1 MKSVSADVAITAAK
15 REDLP
20 EILALLEECK
30 LPKEGLAPHL
40 STTLIARKGKEIVGS
55 SALELYQELA
65 LLRSVAVKP
74 SYQRL
79 GLGQRLTKAVL
90 DLAKQNKI
98 TNVYL
103 LTETASVFFSK
114 LGFKPIPRSDV
125 PEKVQRSVEFTTLC
139 PVTATAMTMPLPQG
153 Q

>member
-1 MKSVSADVAITAAK
+1 MKGISADMAITAAK

-30 LPKEGLAPHL
+30 LPKEGLGTHI
-40 STTLIARKGKEIVGS
+40 STTLVARKGKEIAGS

-74 SYQRL
+74 SHQRR
-79 GLGQRLTKAVL
+79 GLGQELTRAAL
-90 DLAKQNKI
+90 DLALRHNI

-103 LTETASVFFSK
+103 LTETASMFFSK
-114 LGFKPIPRSDV
+114 LGFKSIPRSDV

-139 PVTATAMTMPLPQG
+139 PVTATVMTMPLRQ
-153 Q
+153 

>member
-1 MKSVSADVAITAAK
+1 MKSISADIAITAAK

-20 EILALLEECK
+20 EILALLDECK
-30 LPKEGLAPHL
+30 LPKEGLAPNL
-40 STTLIARKGKEIVGS
+40 STTLVARKGKEVVGS
-55 SALELYQELA
+55 SALELYQEFA

-74 SYQRL
+74 LYQRR
-79 GLGQRLTKAVL
+79 GLGRELTRAAL
-90 DLAKQNKI
+90 DLAMQSKI

-114 LGFKPIPRSDV
+114 LGFKPIPRSEV

-139 PVTATAMTMPLPQG
+139 PVTATAMTMPLRQE